1 MVVGFPAVQTTGQ
14 LPAPSLVLT
23 AASPSL
29 QFPFFS
35 PGPLSQQCIVGR
47 TLVRVIQSAWSTHT
61 RILHQ
66 FLVHLL
72 MRAIH
77 LALLLLFGVGI
88 ALMLGASAYLSI
100 ILGYSA
106 PRASSTWLPFYF
118 LPFVAI
124 SSSIPARP
132 THLWLIFPFVVALVV
147 LCWPW
152 AFVLWSVLP
161 FQLALLCNHVSP
173 SVTVLT
179 TKPQKGSHAISN
191 PISLRW
197 LILIY

>member
-1 MVVGFPAVQTTGQ
+1 
-14 LPAPSLVLT
+14 
-23 AASPSL
+23 
-29 QFPFFS
+29 
-35 PGPLSQQCIVGR
+35 
-47 TLVRVIQSAWSTHT
+47 
-61 RILHQ
+61 
-66 FLVHLL
+66 

-77 LALLLLFGVGI
+77 LALLLLFGVRI
-88 ALMLGASAYLSI
+88 ALMLSVSAYLSI

-173 SVTVLT
+173 SDVQLLCLERVQSLLVAFVFPPLGCAPSHHALLRVNRTARLLT
-179 TKPQKGSHAISN
+179 LPCLAWR
-191 PISLRW
+191 SLALRNAG
-197 LILIY
+197 LAAGRRDGPRVPS